1 MPILDAALA
10 FALTMLVVSTVI
22 TAIVGFLQTLA
33 KTRRNVMKE
42 MLEEY
47 YKKELQ
53 PVIKREMIR
62 ITGAANNELAA
73 ELEKLASEINTS
85 KLFTDKEIKNLVEAS
100 TSEITERLKRSDLGT
115 KLLTDVKTEAD
126 TIFDE
131 LGKRY
136 EAIGDKFSA
145 SFRTKSRLWASG
157 VALILALALNID
169 SIFIMDS
176 YIKNQGMRDVVIAQ
190 RDTIEQNYKDLV
202 ASFDAQKE
210 TATKEDVEKAFSESQ
225 RQITTL
231 TGIGFPIGWTYF
243 PHVGWTINKAKDNQT
258 ENDKDKIEQAAQEY
272 QSKNN
277 PRGWTF
283 WVLGILLTAGL
294 AGLGG
299 SFWYDAVSGVS
310 RAADIARKKRLE

>member
-1 MPILDAALA
+1 
-10 FALTMLVVSTVI
+10 
-22 TAIVGFLQTLA
+22 
-33 KTRRNVMKE
+33 MKE
-42 MLEEY
+42 MLEDY

-62 ITGAANNELAA
+62 INGAANNALTTEV
-73 ELEKLASEINTS
+73 EKLASEIKTS
-85 KLFTDKEIKNLVEAS
+85 NLFVDVDLNKLVEAS
-100 TSEITERLKRSDLGT
+100 TSEITERLKRSPLGT
-115 KLLTDVKTEAD
+115 KLLTDLKTEAD

-136 EAIGDKFSA
+136 EAIGDKFTA

-157 VALILALALNID
+157 VALVLALVLNID

-176 YIKNQGMRDVVIAQ
+176 YIKNQGLRDAVIAQ
-190 RDTIEQNYKDLV
+190 RDSIERDYTDLV
-202 ASFDAQKE
+202 SSLEGQDD
-210 TATKEDVEKAFSESQ
+210 TVTKQELEDAFSESQ
-225 RQITTL
+225 SQITTL

-243 PHVGWTINKAKDNQT
+243 PHVGWKINKAKDNQT
-258 ENDKDKIEQAAQEY
+258 ESDQDKIDQAAQEY
-272 QSKNN
+272 QNKNN

-299 SFWYDAVSGVS
+299 SFWYDAVGGVS
-310 RAADIARKKRLE
+310 RAADIARKKRQE

>member
-22 TAIVGFLQTLA
+22 TALVGFLQTLA

-53 PVIKREMIR
+53 PVILRETIR
-62 ITGAANNELAA
+62 LKGVIDDATAAKLKELAG
-73 ELEKLASEINTS
+73 EVNTS

-126 TIFDE
+126 SVFNE
-131 LGKRY
+131 LGERY
-136 EAIGDKFSA
+136 EAIGDKFTA
-145 SFRTKSRLWASG
+145 SFRKNSRWWASA
-157 VALILALALNID
+157 VALVLALALNID
-169 SIFIMDS
+169 SIFILDS
-176 YIKNQGMRDVVIAQ
+176 YIKNQGLRNAVIAQ
-190 RDTIEQNYKDLV
+190 RDTIEQDYKDLV
-202 ASFDAQKE
+202 SSFEGQDDTVTRKE
-210 TATKEDVEKAFSESQ
+210 VEEAFSESQ
-225 RQITTL
+225 SQITTL
-231 TGIGFPIGWTYF
+231 TGIGLPIGWTYF
-243 PHVGWTINKAKDNQT
+243 PHVGLKDNQA
-258 ENDKDKIEQAAQEY
+258 EEY
-272 QSKNN
+272 TSNN
-277 PRGWTF
+277 NTRGWTF

-299 SFWYDAVSGVS
+299 PFWYDAVGGVS
-310 RAADIARKKRLE
+310 RAADIARKKQQE